1 MTNKPG
7 TVAATTCP
15 KILIKFVVD
24 CIEAM
29 CRQNS
34 CLHNFFLFLFF
45 KVKERERDRNGICY
59 AIPYTG
65 YVIAF
70 ICCASF
76 LI

>member
-45 KVKERERDRNGICY
+45 KVKEREREIEMEFVMRYHTLAMSLLLY
-59 AIPYTG
+59 A
-65 YVIAF
+65 VHRF
-70 ICCASF
+70 
-76 LI
+76 